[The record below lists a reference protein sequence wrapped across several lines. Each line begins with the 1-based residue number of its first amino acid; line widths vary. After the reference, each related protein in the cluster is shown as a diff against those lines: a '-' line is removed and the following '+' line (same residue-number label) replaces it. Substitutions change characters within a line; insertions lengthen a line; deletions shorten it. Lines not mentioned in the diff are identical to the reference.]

1 MNKKLIHLSQRRERL
16 LAQAAAQRI
25 ELTKSAGFLRPHL
38 LRVDRGIATL
48 RYLKRHPAI
57 FVGASLILAGL
68 RLKHMG
74 KWIQRIW
81 LGWQL
86 GRKLFKK

>member
-1 MNKKLIHLSQRRERL
+1 MNKKLIQLSQRRERL

-25 ELTKSAGFLRPHL
+25 KLTKSAGFLRPHL
-38 LRVDRGIATL
+38 LLVDRGIATL

-57 FVGASLILAGL
+57 FMGASLILASL
-68 RLKHMG
+68 RLKHTG
-74 KWIQRIW
+74 KWIQRAWI
-81 LGWQL
+81 GWQL